1 MFPVLSPVFVG
12 TDFVAVPGFVN
23 QVDCNGAGRTASL
36 PAASSVPNGTFVGI
50 KKSNRA
56 DVSAVSLSTVLASDT
71 IDGAPGQG
79 GGFLSSFLDDTA
91 SSVVLVSDG
100 ISNWTIL
107 AGGNDNGF

>member
-1 MFPVLSPVFVG
+1 MFPVLFPVFVG

-23 QVDCNGAGRTASL
+23 QVDSLEDDRTASL
-36 PAASSVPNGTFVGI
+36 PAAASVPNGTFVGI

-56 DVSAVSLSTVLASDT
+56 DVTPVNLATVLASDT

-79 GGFLSSFLDDTA
+79 GGFLNEFLNNTA
-91 SSVVLVSDG
+91 SSVLLVSDG

-107 AGGNDNGF
+107 AGGSDNGF